1 MSNFLSTP
9 LWIADVLL
17 VRTRKFN
24 DHRGYFSETFSRCGF
39 AGLGIHCEFVQDN
52 ESMSEHRG
60 TVRGFHFQIPPQ
72 PQTKLVRVLKGSI
85 FDVALDIRRG
95 SPTFGRW
102 CGVNLTAG
110 TDEQL
115 FIPRGFAHA
124 FCTLEPRTQVAYK
137 VDAYYSHQC
146 EAGIMWNDPALA
158 IDWPI
163 LSDEAILSEKDAQLP
178 RLIDIASPFV
188 YGETD

>member
-1 MSNFLSTP
+1 MSNFVATP

-39 AGLGIHCEFVQDN
+39 ADLGIHCEFVQDN
-52 ESMSEHRG
+52 ESMSERRG

-102 CGVNLTAG
+102 CGLILTGG

-137 VDAYYSHQC
+137 VDAYYSPQC
-146 EAGIMWNDPALA
+146 EAGIIWSDPALA

-163 LSDEAILSEKDAQLP
+163 LSAEAILSEKDAQLP

>member
-1 MSNFLSTP
+1 MSNFVATP

-39 AGLGIHCEFVQDN
+39 ADLGIHCEFVQDN
-52 ESMSEHRG
+52 ESMSERRG

-102 CGVNLTAG
+102 CEAILTAASG
-110 TDEQL
+110 EQL

-124 FCTLEPRTQVAYK
+124 FCTLEAQTEVAYK
-137 VDAYYSHQC
+137 VDAYYSPAC
-146 EAGIMWNDPALA
+146 EAGIIWNDPDLA

-163 LSDEAILSEKDAQLP
+163 SSDEAVLSENDARLP
-178 RLIDIASPFV
+178 RLVNVRSPFV
-188 YGETD
+188 YRDAE